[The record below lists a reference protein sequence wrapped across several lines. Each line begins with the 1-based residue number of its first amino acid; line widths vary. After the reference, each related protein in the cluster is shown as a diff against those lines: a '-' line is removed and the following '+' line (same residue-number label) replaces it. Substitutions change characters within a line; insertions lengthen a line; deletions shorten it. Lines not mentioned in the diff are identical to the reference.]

1 MMPSKLYTIY
11 STTTSKHLG
20 YSSQYKSSIF
30 AFVKEDHAIQAR
42 QYLKYDA
49 HKIESVNPDT
59 YIIRNKS
66 IKQERKPID
75 KRTTLVQRFDPQTLA
90 VFLFVN
96 NVDLKLIDRVNLM
109 GSSPSQDLLLESNY
123 KLIIDGDIDND
134 LMVEVL
140 NNLYKNS
147 KEVQ

>member
-11 STTTSKHLG
+11 STNNSKHLG

-30 AFVKEDHAIQAR
+30 AFVKEDLAIQTR

-49 HKIESVNPDT
+49 HKIDSINPDT
-59 YIIRNKS
+59 YIIRNRALKQ
-66 IKQERKPID
+66 IKKPID
-75 KRTTLVQRFDPQTLA
+75 KRNILIQRFDPQTLA

-96 NVDLKLIDRVNLM
+96 NVDLKLIDKINLV
-109 GSSPSQDLLLESNY
+109 SSSQDLILESNY
-123 KLIIDGDIDND
+123 KLSVDGEIDNT

-147 KEVQ
+147 KGV